1 MVHYLLLR
9 FKENAL
15 TESIIDVFADKFE
28 SLEKQHE
35 GIVRSI
41 AISFRGKATWI

>member
-28 SLEKQHE
+28 SSIH
-35 GIVRSI
+35 RSI
-41 AISFRGKATWI
+41 AILFRGKATWI